1 METNLS
7 FHRVLVHHSTYT
19 QPIHAHNHTDRNV
32 LNITLF
38 ITLFLGMFRNLNM
51 PSFGLWEVTSTL
63 EKKNVE
69 KYKKEEVEK
78 KPTYTL
84 GDHTIITERPLV

>member
-1 METNLS
+1 
-7 FHRVLVHHSTYT
+7 
-19 QPIHAHNHTDRNV
+19 
-32 LNITLF
+32 
-38 ITLFLGMFRNLNM
+38 MFRNLNM

-69 KYKKEEVEK
+69 KYKKEEVQK